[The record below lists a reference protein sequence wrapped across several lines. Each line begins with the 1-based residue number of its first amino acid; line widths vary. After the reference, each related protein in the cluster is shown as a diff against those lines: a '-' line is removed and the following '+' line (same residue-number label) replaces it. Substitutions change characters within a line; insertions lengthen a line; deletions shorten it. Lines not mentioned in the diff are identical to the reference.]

1 VHQIWANLP
10 KGSRSLQGRQTM
22 NFVDR
27 ACENCDRLTVYSA
40 FLGKI
45 VQEFVQPGFRLHEPP
60 DMSDSLSRKP

>member
-1 VHQIWANLP
+1 
-10 KGSRSLQGRQTM
+10 M

-45 VQEFVQPGFRLHEPP
+45 IQELVQRLVSGFV
-60 DMSDSLSRKP
+60 SRPI